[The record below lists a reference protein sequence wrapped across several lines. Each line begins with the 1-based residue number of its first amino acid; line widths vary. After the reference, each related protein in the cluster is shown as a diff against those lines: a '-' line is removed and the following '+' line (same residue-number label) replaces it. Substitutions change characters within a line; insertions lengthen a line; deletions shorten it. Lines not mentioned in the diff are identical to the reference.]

1 MRKAANY
8 SGHTVQIM
16 RKAKLYTIPFLMA
29 LAASA
34 AMPAAAH
41 EPIYKNGRQ
50 ILLIA
55 PDGAMLD
62 YIPEAGSVVLSRD
75 QAGRQI
81 LLDANGS
88 LVATEIYADE
98 FNAEYSSY
106 DNGYDRGFARGG
118 NWGNNGNGGGFGGR
132 NGFPSQNSF
141 PSQNAFPA
149 APETVTPD
157 RPDTPAPVAKA
168 PAKPDM
174 NIVAVQV
181 FLDRNGFSPGV
192 IDGLMGDN
200 VRKALDAYNEATGE
214 HLDVAKDS
222 EKIMQ
227 SMSLDGG
234 LPFTTYT
241 ITAEDAAGPYVAS
254 IPSDYSEKAELAAM
268 SYTSVSEMLAEKF
281 HMDENFLKSINK
293 GVDFTRPGSTV
304 KVVSIGKPEKAKV
317 AKILADKPRKQL
329 RAYDAE
335 GNLVAAYPA
344 TIGSSDTPSPSGT
357 VSVERIA
364 IDPNYTYNPHKNFKQ
379 GDNNEVLTIN
389 PGPNGPVGNV
399 WIALSKPSYGIH
411 GTPDPD
417 KIGKTSSHGC
427 VRLTNWDA
435 QELAKMVSPGVTVE
449 FLE

>member
-1 MRKAANY
+1 MRKA
-8 SGHTVQIM
+8 TF
-16 RKAKLYTIPFLMA
+16 YTIPFVLA
-29 LAASA
+29 LAAP
-34 AMPAAAH
+34 PAVTPSYAH
-41 EPIYKNGRQ
+41 EPLYKNGRQ

-55 PDGAMLD
+55 PDGALLD
-62 YIPEAGSVVLSRD
+62 YVPEAGSVMLSRD
-75 QAGRQI
+75 ANGRQI

-98 FNAEYSSY
+98 YRPANA
-106 DNGYDRGFARGG
+106 GYETAPGFDRQRGG
-118 NWGNNGNGGGFGGR
+118 NWGERPFGQNGQERWSRDFGG
-132 NGFPSQNSF
+132 
-141 PSQNAFPA
+141 QNAYPPPPANDFPA
-149 APETVTPD
+149 APQTATPD
-157 RPDTPAPVAKA
+157 RPDTGAPVAKA
-168 PAKPDM
+168 PSKPDM
-174 NIVAVQV
+174 NVVATQV
-181 FLDRNGFSPGV
+181 FLDRKGFSPGV

-200 VRKALDAYNEATGE
+200 VRKALDAYAEATGE
-214 HLDVAKDS
+214 RLDPFADS
-222 EKIMQ
+222 ETIMQ
-227 SMSLDGG
+227 ALSLEGG

-241 ITAEDAAGPYVAS
+241 ITATDAAGPYVAA
-254 IPSDYSEKAELAAM
+254 IPSDYAEKAELPEL

-281 HMDENFLKSINK
+281 HMDEGFLKTMNPEA
-293 GVDFTRPGSTV
+293 DFSRPGTTI
-304 KVVSIGKPEKAKV
+304 KIINIGKPQKTKV
-317 AKILADKPRKQL
+317 ATILADKARKQL

-335 GNLVAAYPA
+335 GTLIAAYPA

-379 GDNNEVLTIN
+379 GDNNQVLTIN

-435 QELAKMVSPGVTVE
+435 NELAHMVSPGTTVE
-449 FLE
+449 FID